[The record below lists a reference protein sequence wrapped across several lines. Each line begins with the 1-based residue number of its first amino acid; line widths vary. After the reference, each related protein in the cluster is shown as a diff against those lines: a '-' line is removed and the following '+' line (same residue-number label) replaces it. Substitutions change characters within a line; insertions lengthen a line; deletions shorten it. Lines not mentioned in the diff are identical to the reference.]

1 MRERGTVLMTAAAV
15 WPRSTSA
22 KRPRAE
28 RHCYSSSSVATPWG
42 QVCLLGGDAAGDH
55 GHAGDMGERG
65 PRVSMREAAGVRVSC
80 QV

>member
-28 RHCYSSSSVATPWG
+28 RHCYSNSSVATPRG
-42 QVCLLGGDAAGDH
+42 QAFLLGGDAPGRPWPCGRPWEAGDLQCI
-55 GHAGDMGERG
+55 G
-65 PRVSMREAAGVRVSC
+65 